1 MDNMP
6 CIRKWRNMTG
16 RLKIAILAS
25 GRGSN
30 FKALAEASMKKGF
43 PAEVALLIVD
53 NPEAGAL
60 RTAESLAIEAVI
72 VDCGPKRGSMTP
84 ESSVQMLDL
93 CKERGVGL
101 VCLAG
106 FMRIVKGPLL
116 DEYENRMINIHPALL
131 PSFKGLHGQAQA
143 LEFGVRYSGCTVH
156 FVDKGVDTGPII
168 LQSVVPVK
176 QDDTEDSLSERI
188 LKEEHRIYPE
198 AVRLVAEGRV
208 RIEGRRVLIEGDE

>member
-1 MDNMP
+1 
-6 CIRKWRNMTG
+6 MTE
-16 RLKIAILAS
+16 RLKVAVLAS

-30 FKALAEASMKKGF
+30 FKALAVACREKGF

-53 NPEAGAL
+53 NPDAGAL
-60 RTAESLAIEAVI
+60 RTAESLGIKAVV
-72 VDCGPKRGSMTP
+72 VDCGEKRGSMTP
-84 ESSVQMLDL
+84 ESSELMAVL
-93 CKERGVGL
+93 CRERGVGL

-116 DEYENRMINIHPALL
+116 DEYNGNMINIHPALL

-143 LEFGVRYSGCTVH
+143 LEYGVRYSGCTVH
-156 FVDKGVDTGPII
+156 FVDKGVDTGAII
-168 LQSVVPVK
+168 LQSIVQVK
-176 QDDTEDSLSERI
+176 QDDTEETLSERI

-208 RIEGRRVLIEGDE
+208 RIEGRRVFLKDHE

>member
-1 MDNMP
+1 MAD
-6 CIRKWRNMTG
+6 
-16 RLKIAILAS
+16 RLKIAVLAS

-30 FKALAEASMKKGF
+30 FKALAEACEKKDY
-43 PAEVALLIVD
+43 PAEIVLLIVD
-53 NPEAGAL
+53 NPDAGAL
-60 RTAESLAIEAVI
+60 ETARTLGIETAA

-84 ESSVQMLDL
+84 ESSGRMAAL
-93 CKERGVGL
+93 CRERGVGL

-116 DEYENRMINIHPALL
+116 EEYEMRMINIHPALL
-131 PSFKGLHGQAQA
+131 PSFKGLHGQGQA
-143 LEFGVRYSGCTVH
+143 LEYGVRYSGCTVH
-156 FVDKGVDTGPII
+156 FVDKGIDAGPII
-168 LQSVVPVK
+168 LQSVVPVL

-208 RIEGRRVLIEGDE
+208 RIEGRRVFIAGYEHHE